1 MCFDVLYY
9 PENDITK
16 NSTERKTAN
25 ERAEFQPPATK
36 SIGILR
42 GGKTESER
50 NIPQSANE
58 RQPEK
63 KKHTHEFNEEKI
75 VRETRRTKKIS
86 SRKKRMKYRN
96 NNNKWAGIEFCF
108 CFCFVSFCSVLDT
121 MTNAFW
127 FRKLHDYF
135 AELITLFIRIARQ
148 EMRERESGT
157 ERKKTKDWY

>member
-1 MCFDVLYY
+1 MQLICVLLMCFDVLYY

-63 KKHTHEFNEEKI
+63 KKRTHEFNEEKI

-86 SRKKRMKYRN
+86 SRKKEWN
-96 NNNKWAGIEFCF
+96 IVIIIISEQESSFV
-108 CFCFVSFCSVLDT
+108 FVSVSFHSVL
-121 MTNAFW
+121 FW
-127 FRKLHDYF
+127 TLWQ
-135 AELITLFIRIARQ
+135 TLFDFENYMIILLN
-148 EMRERESGT
+148 
-157 ERKKTKDWY
+157 